1 MPVNGH
7 ASADSP
13 CTPRPVETKQGG
25 STSTYEVTEAPI
37 SRETVPGLLT
47 QYITVVP
54 ATSAK
59 KLEPLQA
66 DHTKQLR
73 NGCER
78 SSYTTLPPPTVH
90 GRAGPVIGASTSTST
105 YTWGVGYSAT
115 VRTPTYPPYYIG
127 VVQSLCY
134 PRRRETVCLQTAALE
149 LSY

>member
-1 MPVNGH
+1 MNGH

-25 STSTYEVTEAPI
+25 STSTYEVTEAPF

-47 QYITVVP
+47 QYIAVVP
-54 ATSAK
+54 ATSSK

-66 DHTKQLR
+66 DRTKQLR
-73 NGCER
+73 NGRER
-78 SSYTTLPPPTVH
+78 SSYTTLTPPH
-90 GRAGPVIGASTSTST
+90 RRQEGPVIGVSTSTST
-105 YTWGVGYSAT
+105 CTLGVVYSAT
-115 VRTPTYPPYYIG
+115 VRTPTYSPHYSG